1 MDKNRQPN
9 VEVNINYLTIDQ
21 RTGAPIVVMKEKEG
35 ASKRILLIWIGESEA
50 GAIQMQL
57 ENLVLPRP
65 MTHDLLKTMIE
76 TLEGAVTGVCVHRAE
91 EQTFYAQVYLQR
103 NGDSLNIDARPS
115 DAIALAL
122 RCDAPIYVAEKV
134 IEDHGFPEDELERAR
149 KRDPKDV
156 LQNLD
161 DDTLKQFTV

>member
-65 MTHDLLKTMIE
+65 MTHDLLK
-76 TLEGAVTGVCVHRAE
+76 
-91 EQTFYAQVYLQR
+91 
-103 NGDSLNIDARPS
+103 N
-115 DAIALAL
+115 
-122 RCDAPIYVAEKV
+122 
-134 IEDHGFPEDELERAR
+134 
-149 KRDPKDV
+149 
-156 LQNLD
+156 D
-161 DDTLKQFTV
+161 D